1 MQKIDETTHFA
12 TNLIK
17 RHTTD
22 KKRRERKEKLNKYVA
37 HLESSDSCKLRLHK
51 LVRPYLTR

>member
-1 MQKIDETTHFA
+1 MQKIDETTYFA

-22 KKRRERKEKLNKYVA
+22 KKGEKEKKN
-37 HLESSDSCKLRLHK
+37 
-51 LVRPYLTR
+51 